1 MYEGYAELGNV
12 REVLCGIENDNSL
25 SDTGLADF
33 PGPIVITSKTNALAI
48 NFFKAKGGPE
58 NFRAKW
64 RRIQS
69 KLS

>member
-1 MYEGYAELGNV
+1 MYEGYAEFGNV
-12 REVLCGIENDNSL
+12 RVVLCDIENDNSL

-48 NFFKAKGGPE
+48 NFFTAKGWSE

-64 RRIQS
+64 RRILS